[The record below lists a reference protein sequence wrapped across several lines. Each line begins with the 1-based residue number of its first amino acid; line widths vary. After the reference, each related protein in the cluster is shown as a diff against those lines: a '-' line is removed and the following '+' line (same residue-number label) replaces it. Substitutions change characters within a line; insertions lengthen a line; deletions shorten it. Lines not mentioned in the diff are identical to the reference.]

1 MSLLGKYSWS
11 APAREKYR
19 SEYAILPLLCVIFAN
34 RKKVCKMKKM
44 LFVPAGGLAN
54 RMRALAASYTLSR
67 KVGVE
72 MESVWFRDW
81 ALNAPFHA
89 LFEPI
94 HQEGLILRDA
104 SWCDYLT
111 LDRPRRKNLFVP
123 RLYQRMMFRDALY
136 EARITPL
143 RMQHFDFEAW
153 ARQGDIYLASYTD
166 FYPYDYA
173 LLRRLFVPLPD
184 VQREIDAYEDRFSSH
199 TIGVHIRRTDH
210 MASILQSPTE
220 LFVEAIDREVEQ
232 NADTKI
238 FLATDSEAI
247 KAEMRSRYGNRL
259 ITASEEA
266 DRNSIAG
273 IKGGI
278 VDMYTLA
285 RTTKI
290 YGSFQSSFSEL
301 ASQLG
306 GVEVKVLRK
315 H

>member
-1 MSLLGKYSWS
+1 
-11 APAREKYR
+11 
-19 SEYAILPLLCVIFAN
+19 
-34 RKKVCKMKKM
+34 MKKM
-44 LFVPAGGLAN
+44 VFVPAGGLAN
-54 RMRALAASYTLSR
+54 RMRAMAASYTLAR

-72 MESVWFRDW
+72 MKAVWFRDW

-94 HQEGLILRDA
+94 HQEGLSVRDA
-104 SWCDYLT
+104 SFFDYVT

-153 ARQGDIYLASYTD
+153 FRQGGIYLASYTD
-166 FYPYDYA
+166 FYPYDYD
-173 LLRRLFVPLPD
+173 LLRKLFVPLPD
-184 VQREIDAYEDRFSSH
+184 VRRQIDAFAEGFSSH
-199 TIGVHIRRTDH
+199 TIGVHIRRTDNK
-210 MASILQSPTE
+210 ASILQSPTE
-220 LFVEAIDREVEQ
+220 LFVDAIDKEVEQ
-232 NADTKI
+232 NDDTVI

-247 KAEMRSRYGNRL
+247 KDEMRSRYGRRL
-259 ITASEEA
+259 LTAGDEA
-266 DRNSIAG
+266 DRNSITG
-273 IKGGI
+273 IKGGV

-285 RTTKI
+285 RTNRI

-301 ASQLG
+301 ASQIG
-306 GVEVKVLRK
+306 GIDVHVLRK

>member
-1 MSLLGKYSWS
+1 
-11 APAREKYR
+11 
-19 SEYAILPLLCVIFAN
+19 
-34 RKKVCKMKKM
+34 M

-54 RMRALAASYTLSR
+54 RMRALAASYTLNR

-153 ARQGDIYLASYTD
+153 ARQGDVYLAS
-166 FYPYDYA
+166 
-173 LLRRLFVPLPD
+173 
-184 VQREIDAYEDRFSSH
+184 
-199 TIGVHIRRTDH
+199 
-210 MASILQSPTE
+210 
-220 LFVEAIDREVEQ
+220 
-232 NADTKI
+232 
-238 FLATDSEAI
+238 
-247 KAEMRSRYGNRL
+247 
-259 ITASEEA
+259 
-266 DRNSIAG
+266 
-273 IKGGI
+273 
-278 VDMYTLA
+278 
-285 RTTKI
+285 
-290 YGSFQSSFSEL
+290 
-301 ASQLG
+301 
-306 GVEVKVLRK
+306 
-315 H
+315 

>member
-1 MSLLGKYSWS
+1 
-11 APAREKYR
+11 
-19 SEYAILPLLCVIFAN
+19 
-34 RKKVCKMKKM
+34 MKKM
-44 LFVPAGGLAN
+44 VFVPAGGLAN
-54 RMRALAASYTLSR
+54 RMRAMAASYTLAR

-72 MESVWFRDW
+72 MKAVWFRDW

-94 HQEGLILRDA
+94 HQEGLSVRDA
-104 SWCDYLT
+104 SFFDYVT

-153 ARQGDIYLASYTD
+153 FRQGGIYLASYTD
-166 FYPYDYA
+166 FYPYDYD
-173 LLRRLFVPLPD
+173 LLRKLFVPLPD
-184 VQREIDAYEDRFSSH
+184 VRRQIDAFAEGFSSH
-199 TIGVHIRRTDH
+199 TIGVHIRRTDNK
-210 MASILQSPTE
+210 ASILQSPTE
-220 LFVEAIDREVEQ
+220 LFVDAIDKEVEQ
-232 NADTKI
+232 NDDTVI

-247 KAEMRSRYGNRL
+247 KDEMRSRYGRRL
-259 ITASEEA
+259 LTAGDEA
-266 DRNSIAG
+266 DRNSITG
-273 IKGGI
+273 IKGGV

-285 RTTKI
+285 RTNRI

-301 ASQLG
+301 ASQIG
-306 GVEVKVLRK
+306 GVEVHVLRK

>member
-1 MSLLGKYSWS
+1 M
-11 APAREKYR
+11 
-19 SEYAILPLLCVIFAN
+19 V
-34 RKKVCKMKKM
+34 
-44 LFVPAGGLAN
+44 FVPAGGLAN
-54 RMRALAASYTLSR
+54 RMRAMAASYTLAR

-72 MESVWFRDW
+72 MKAVWFRDW

-94 HQEGLILRDA
+94 HQEGLSVRDA
-104 SWCDYLT
+104 SFFDYVT

-153 ARQGDIYLASYTD
+153 FRQGGIYLASYTD
-166 FYPYDYA
+166 FYPYDYE
-173 LLRRLFVPLPD
+173 LLRKLFVPLPD
-184 VQREIDAYEDRFSSH
+184 VRRQIDAFAEGFSSH
-199 TIGVHIRRTDH
+199 TIGVHIRRTDNK
-210 MASILQSPTE
+210 ASILQSPTE
-220 LFVEAIDREVEQ
+220 LFVDAIDKEVEQ
-232 NADTKI
+232 NDDTVI

-247 KAEMRSRYGNRL
+247 KDEMRSRYGRRL
-259 ITASEEA
+259 LTAGDEA
-266 DRNSIAG
+266 DRNSITG
-273 IKGGI
+273 IKGGV

-285 RTTKI
+285 RTNRI

-301 ASQLG
+301 ASQIG
-306 GVEVKVLRK
+306 GIEVHVLRK

>member
-1 MSLLGKYSWS
+1 
-11 APAREKYR
+11 
-19 SEYAILPLLCVIFAN
+19 
-34 RKKVCKMKKM
+34 MKKM
-44 LFVPAGGLAN
+44 VFVPAGGLAN
-54 RMRALAASYTLSR
+54 RMRAMAASYTLAR

-72 MESVWFRDW
+72 MKAVWFRDW

-94 HQEGLILRDA
+94 QQEGLSVRDA
-104 SWCDYLT
+104 SFFDYVT

-153 ARQGDIYLASYTD
+153 FRQGGIYLASYTD
-166 FYPYDYA
+166 FYPYDYD
-173 LLRRLFVPLPD
+173 LLRKLFVPLPD
-184 VQREIDAYEDRFSSH
+184 VRRQIDAFAEGFSSH
-199 TIGVHIRRTDH
+199 TIGVHIRRTDNK
-210 MASILQSPTE
+210 ASILQSPTE
-220 LFVEAIDREVEQ
+220 LFVDAIDKEVEQ
-232 NADTKI
+232 NDDTVI

-247 KAEMRSRYGNRL
+247 KDEMRSRYGRRL
-259 ITASEEA
+259 LTAGDEA
-266 DRNSIAG
+266 DRNSITG
-273 IKGGI
+273 IKGGV

-285 RTTKI
+285 RTNRI

-301 ASQLG
+301 ASQIG
-306 GVEVKVLRK
+306 GVEVHVLRK

>member
-1 MSLLGKYSWS
+1 
-11 APAREKYR
+11 
-19 SEYAILPLLCVIFAN
+19 
-34 RKKVCKMKKM
+34 MKKM
-44 LFVPAGGLAN
+44 VFVPAGGLAN
-54 RMRALAASYTLSR
+54 RMRAMAASYTLAR

-72 MESVWFRDW
+72 MKAVWFRDW

-94 HQEGLILRDA
+94 QQEGLSVRDA
-104 SWCDYLT
+104 SFFDYVT

-153 ARQGDIYLASYTD
+153 FRQGGIYLASYTD
-166 FYPYDYA
+166 FYPYDYD
-173 LLRRLFVPLPD
+173 LLRKLFVPLPD
-184 VQREIDAYEDRFSSH
+184 VRRQIDAFAEGFSSH
-199 TIGVHIRRTDH
+199 TIGVHIRRTDNK
-210 MASILQSPTE
+210 ASILQSPTE
-220 LFVEAIDREVEQ
+220 LFVDAIDKEVEQ
-232 NADTKI
+232 NDDTVI

-247 KAEMRSRYGNRL
+247 KDEMRSRYGRRL
-259 ITASEEA
+259 LTAGDEA
-266 DRNSIAG
+266 DRNSITG
-273 IKGGI
+273 IKGGV

-285 RTTKI
+285 RTNRI

-301 ASQLG
+301 ASQIG
-306 GVEVKVLRK
+306 GIEVHVLRK

>member
-1 MSLLGKYSWS
+1 
-11 APAREKYR
+11 
-19 SEYAILPLLCVIFAN
+19 
-34 RKKVCKMKKM
+34 MKKM
-44 LFVPAGGLAN
+44 VFVPAGGLAN
-54 RMRALAASYTLSR
+54 RMRAMAASYTLAR

-72 MESVWFRDW
+72 MKAVWFRDW

-94 HQEGLILRDA
+94 NQEGLSVRDA
-104 SWCDYLT
+104 SFFDYVT

-153 ARQGDIYLASYTD
+153 FRQGGIYLASYTD
-166 FYPYDYA
+166 FYPYDYD
-173 LLRRLFVPLPD
+173 LLRKLFVPLPD
-184 VQREIDAYEDRFSSH
+184 VRRQIDAFAEGFSSH
-199 TIGVHIRRTDH
+199 TIGVHIRRTDNK
-210 MASILQSPTE
+210 ASILQSPTE
-220 LFVEAIDREVEQ
+220 LFVDAIDKEVEQ
-232 NADTKI
+232 NDDTVI

-247 KAEMRSRYGNRL
+247 KDEMRSRYGRRL
-259 ITASEEA
+259 LTAGDEA
-266 DRNSIAG
+266 DRNSITG
-273 IKGGI
+273 IKGGV

-285 RTTKI
+285 RTNRI

-301 ASQLG
+301 ASQIG
-306 GVEVKVLRK
+306 GIEVHVLRK

>member
-1 MSLLGKYSWS
+1 
-11 APAREKYR
+11 
-19 SEYAILPLLCVIFAN
+19 
-34 RKKVCKMKKM
+34 MKKM
-44 LFVPAGGLAN
+44 VFVPAGGLAN
-54 RMRALAASYTLSR
+54 RMRAMAASYTLAR

-72 MESVWFRDW
+72 MKAVWFRDW

-94 HQEGLILRDA
+94 QQEGLSVRDA
-104 SWCDYLT
+104 SFFDYVT

-153 ARQGDIYLASYTD
+153 FRQGGIYLASYTD
-166 FYPYDYA
+166 FYPYDYD
-173 LLRRLFVPLPD
+173 LLRKLFVPLPD
-184 VQREIDAYEDRFSSH
+184 VKRQIDAFAEGFSLH
-199 TIGVHIRRTDH
+199 TIGVHIRRTDNK
-210 MASILQSPTE
+210 ASILQSPTE
-220 LFVEAIDREVEQ
+220 LFVDAIDKEVEQ
-232 NADTKI
+232 NDDTVI

-247 KAEMRSRYGNRL
+247 KDEMRSRYGRRL
-259 ITASEEA
+259 LTAGDEA
-266 DRNSIAG
+266 DRNSITG
-273 IKGGI
+273 IKGGV

-285 RTTKI
+285 RTNRI

-301 ASQLG
+301 ASQIG
-306 GVEVKVLRK
+306 GIEVHVLRK

>member
-1 MSLLGKYSWS
+1 
-11 APAREKYR
+11 
-19 SEYAILPLLCVIFAN
+19 
-34 RKKVCKMKKM
+34 MKKM
-44 LFVPAGGLAN
+44 VFVPAGGLAN
-54 RMRALAASYTLSR
+54 RMRAMAASYTLAK

-72 MESVWFRDW
+72 MKAVWFRDW

-94 HQEGLILRDA
+94 EQDGLSIRDA
-104 SWCDYLT
+104 SLSDRLM

-123 RLYQRMMFRDALY
+123 RMFQRLMFRDALY

-153 ARQGDIYLASYTD
+153 ARQGEVYLASYTN
-166 FYPYDYA
+166 FYPYDHD

-184 VQREIDAYEDRFSSH
+184 IKREIDAYATRFSPH
-199 TIGVHIRRTDH
+199 TIGVHIRRTDNI
-210 MASILQSPTE
+210 ASILQSPTE
-220 LFVEAIDREVEQ
+220 LFVEAIDQEVDQ
-232 NADTKI
+232 NEDTII

-247 KAEMRSRYGNRL
+247 KDEMRSRYGSKL
-259 ITASEEA
+259 LTAQEEA

-285 RTTKI
+285 RTNRI

-301 ASQLG
+301 ASQIG
-306 GVEVKVLRK
+306 GVEVNVLRK

>member
-1 MSLLGKYSWS
+1 
-11 APAREKYR
+11 
-19 SEYAILPLLCVIFAN
+19 
-34 RKKVCKMKKM
+34 MKKM
-44 LFVPAGGLAN
+44 VFVPAGGLAN
-54 RMRALAASYTLSR
+54 RMRAMAASYTLAR

-72 MESVWFRDW
+72 MKAVWFRDW

-94 HQEGLILRDA
+94 HQEGLSVRDA
-104 SWCDYLT
+104 SFFDYVT

-153 ARQGDIYLASYTD
+153 FRQGGIYLASYTD
-166 FYPYDYA
+166 FYPYDYD
-173 LLRRLFVPLPD
+173 LLRKLFVPLPD
-184 VQREIDAYEDRFSSH
+184 VRRQIDAFAEGFSSH
-199 TIGVHIRRTDH
+199 TIGVHIRRTDNK
-210 MASILQSPTE
+210 ASILQSPTE
-220 LFVEAIDREVEQ
+220 LFVDAIDKEVEQ
-232 NADTKI
+232 NDDTVI

-247 KAEMRSRYGNRL
+247 KDEMRSRYGRRL
-259 ITASEEA
+259 LTAGDEA
-266 DRNSIAG
+266 DRNSITG
-273 IKGGI
+273 IKGGV

-285 RTTKI
+285 RTNRI

-301 ASQLG
+301 ASQIG
-306 GVEVKVLRK
+306 GIEVHVLRK

>member
-1 MSLLGKYSWS
+1 
-11 APAREKYR
+11 
-19 SEYAILPLLCVIFAN
+19 
-34 RKKVCKMKKM
+34 MKKM
-44 LFVPAGGLAN
+44 VFVPAGGLAN
-54 RMRALAASYTLSR
+54 RMRAMAASYTLAK

-72 MESVWFRDW
+72 MKAVWFRDW

-94 HQEGLILRDA
+94 HQEGLSVRDA
-104 SWCDYLT
+104 SFFDYVT

-153 ARQGDIYLASYTD
+153 FRLGGIYLASYTD
-166 FYPYDYA
+166 FYPYDYD
-173 LLRRLFVPLPD
+173 LLRKLFVPLPD
-184 VQREIDAYEDRFSSH
+184 VRRQIDAFAEGFSSH
-199 TIGVHIRRTDH
+199 TIGVHIRRTDNK
-210 MASILQSPTE
+210 ASILQSPTE
-220 LFVEAIDREVEQ
+220 LFVDAIDKEVEQ
-232 NADTKI
+232 NDDTVI

-247 KAEMRSRYGNRL
+247 KDEMRSRYGRRL
-259 ITASEEA
+259 LTAGDEA
-266 DRNSIAG
+266 DRNSIMG
-273 IKGGI
+273 IKGGV

-285 RTTKI
+285 RTNRI

-301 ASQLG
+301 ASQIG
-306 GVEVKVLRK
+306 GIEVHVLRK

>member
-1 MSLLGKYSWS
+1 
-11 APAREKYR
+11 
-19 SEYAILPLLCVIFAN
+19 
-34 RKKVCKMKKM
+34 MKKM

-54 RMRALAASYTLSR
+54 RMRAMAASYTLAR

-72 MESVWFRDW
+72 MKAVWFRDW

-94 HQEGLILRDA
+94 HQEGLSVRDA
-104 SWCDYLT
+104 SFFDYVT

-153 ARQGDIYLASYTD
+153 FRQGGIYLASYTD
-166 FYPYDYA
+166 FYPYDYD
-173 LLRRLFVPLPD
+173 LLRKLFVPLPD
-184 VQREIDAYEDRFSSH
+184 VRRQIDAFAEGFSSH
-199 TIGVHIRRTDH
+199 TIGVHIRRTDNK
-210 MASILQSPTE
+210 ASILQSPTE
-220 LFVEAIDREVEQ
+220 LFVDAIDKEVEQ
-232 NADTKI
+232 NDDTVI

-247 KAEMRSRYGNRL
+247 KDEMRSRYGRRL
-259 ITASEEA
+259 LTAGDEA
-266 DRNSIAG
+266 DRNSITG
-273 IKGGI
+273 IKGGV

-285 RTTKI
+285 RTNRI

-301 ASQLG
+301 ASQIG
-306 GVEVKVLRK
+306 GNEVHVLRK

>member
-1 MSLLGKYSWS
+1 
-11 APAREKYR
+11 
-19 SEYAILPLLCVIFAN
+19 
-34 RKKVCKMKKM
+34 MKKM
-44 LFVPAGGLAN
+44 VFVPAGGLAN
-54 RMRALAASYTLSR
+54 RMRAMAASYTLAR

-72 MESVWFRDW
+72 MKAVWFRDW

-94 HQEGLILRDA
+94 QQEGLSIRDA
-104 SWCDYLT
+104 SFFDYVT

-153 ARQGDIYLASYTD
+153 FRQGGIYLASYTD
-166 FYPYDYA
+166 FYPYDYD
-173 LLRRLFVPLPD
+173 LLRKLFVPLPD
-184 VQREIDAYEDRFSSH
+184 VWRQIDAFAEGFSSH
-199 TIGVHIRRTDH
+199 TIGVHIRRTDNK
-210 MASILQSPTE
+210 ASILQSPTE
-220 LFVEAIDREVEQ
+220 LFVDAIDKEVEQ
-232 NADTKI
+232 NDDTVI

-247 KAEMRSRYGNRL
+247 KDEMRSRYGRRL
-259 ITASEEA
+259 LTAGDEA
-266 DRNSIAG
+266 DRNSITG
-273 IKGGI
+273 IKGGV

-285 RTTKI
+285 RTNRI

-301 ASQLG
+301 ASQIG
-306 GVEVKVLRK
+306 GIEVHVLRK

>member
-1 MSLLGKYSWS
+1 
-11 APAREKYR
+11 
-19 SEYAILPLLCVIFAN
+19 
-34 RKKVCKMKKM
+34 MKKM
-44 LFVPAGGLAN
+44 VFVPAGGLAN
-54 RMRALAASYTLSR
+54 RMRAMAASYTLAR

-72 MESVWFRDW
+72 MKAVWFRDW

-94 HQEGLILRDA
+94 QQEGLSIRDA
-104 SWCDYLT
+104 SFVDCLT

-123 RLYQRMMFRDALY
+123 RLYQRLMFRDALY

-153 ARQGDIYLASYTD
+153 FRQGGIYLASYTD
-166 FYPYDYA
+166 FYPYDYD
-173 LLRRLFVPLPD
+173 LLRKLFVPLPD
-184 VQREIDAYEDRFSSH
+184 VKRQIDAFAEGFSSH
-199 TIGVHIRRTDH
+199 TIGVHIRRTDNK
-210 MASILQSPTE
+210 ASILQSPTE
-220 LFVEAIDREVEQ
+220 LFVDAIDKEVEQ
-232 NADTKI
+232 NDDTVI

-247 KAEMRSRYGNRL
+247 KDEMRSRYGKRL
-259 ITASEEA
+259 LTAGAEA

-278 VDMYTLA
+278 VDMYSLA
-285 RTTKI
+285 RTNRI

-301 ASQLG
+301 ASQIG
-306 GVEVKVLRK
+306 GVEVHVLRK